1 MFLSI
6 LFGKRPDDATAHRL
20 YVVLAAQSRQP
31 AFYSNGGVPD
41 NLDGRFDMLAL
52 HMFLVLRRLSRHQG
66 SGASASLAQ
75 QLFDVMFG
83 DMDQSL
89 REMGVGD
96 LTVGKRIR
104 AMSEAFYGRV
114 EAYEAGL
121 QATDGNATLMSAL
134 ERNLYRGNPPGQPVL
149 AGMAAYMRAT
159 AALLEGQS
167 ADDFLAGKLTFA
179 LPPIFS

>member
-1 MFLSI
+1 MFLSC
-6 LFGKRPDDATAHRL
+6 LFGKKPDDATAHRL
-20 YVVLAAQSRQP
+20 YVVLAAQARLP
-31 AFYSNGGVPD
+31 AFYSKCGIPD
-41 NLDGRFDMLAL
+41 TLDGRFDMLTL
-52 HMFLVLRRLSRHQG
+52 HMFLVLRRLSG
-66 SGASASLAQ
+66 PEIGGALAGLAQ

-121 QATDGNATLMSAL
+121 QATDGNATLVLAL
-134 ERNLYRGNPPGQPVL
+134 ERNLYRGNPPVRAIL
-149 AGMAAYMRAT
+149 DDMASYMRTT
-159 AALLEGQS
+159 AELLEEQS
-167 ADDFLAGKLTFA
+167 ADDFLAGKLSFA
-179 LPPIFS
+179 LPPRYS